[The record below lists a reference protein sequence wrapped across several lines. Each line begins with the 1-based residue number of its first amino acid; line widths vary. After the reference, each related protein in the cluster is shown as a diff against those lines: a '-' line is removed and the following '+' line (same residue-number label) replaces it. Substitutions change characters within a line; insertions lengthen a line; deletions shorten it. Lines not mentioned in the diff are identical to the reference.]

1 MALAHTILT
10 VLCEQEASGYDISK
24 QFEETV
30 ACYWTASQQQIYRE
44 LARIEANGWVR
55 CRVVPQ
61 QGKPDRKVYA
71 ITEAGRRELR
81 HWAAEPSLPTPIR
94 EDLLVKV
101 LGGPYTEPSQLL
113 AEVRRRRAVH
123 DGQLASYLE
132 KEALFHS
139 HPAPPLQEQ
148 YRYLTLRRGILFEQE
163 WIRWCDEVIAFLEGP
178 PCGDGSAGPV
188 RD

>member
-10 VLCEQEASGYDISK
+10 VLCEKDASGYDISK
-24 QFEETV
+24 QFEETM

-55 CRVVPQ
+55 CQVVPQ

-71 ITEAGRRELR
+71 ITEAGRRELSQ
-81 HWAAEPSLPTPIR
+81 WAAVPSLPTPIR

-101 LGGPYTEPSQLL
+101 LGGPYTEPAQLL

-123 DGQLASYLE
+123 AGQLASYEE
-132 KEALFHS
+132 KETLFRS
-139 HPAPPLQEQ
+139 HPALPLQEQ

-163 WIRWCDEVIAFLEGP
+163 WIRWCDEVIAFLEGQP
-178 PCGDGSAGPV
+178 PPAEP
-188 RD
+188 

>member
-10 VLCEQEASGYDISK
+10 VLCEREASGYDISK
-24 QFEETV
+24 QFEETM

-44 LARIEANGWVR
+44 LGRIERNGWAR
-55 CRVVPQ
+55 CQVVPQ

-71 ITEAGRRELR
+71 ITEAGRQELR
-81 HWAAEPSLPTPIR
+81 QWAAEPSMPTPIR

-101 LGGPYTEPSQLL
+101 LGGPYADPEQLV

-123 DGQLASYLE
+123 AGQLASYRE
-132 KEALFHS
+132 KEALVHS
-139 HPAPPLQEQ
+139 HPDLPLQEQ

-163 WIRWCDEVIAFLEGP
+163 WICWCDEVIAFLEGQP
-178 PCGDGSAGPV
+178 PPAEP
-188 RD
+188 

>member
-10 VLCEQEASGYDISK
+10 VLCEKEASGYDISK
-24 QFEETV
+24 QFEESM

-44 LARIEANGWVR
+44 LGRIEQNGWAR
-55 CRVVPQ
+55 CQVVPQ

-71 ITEAGRRELR
+71 ITEAGRRELSQ
-81 HWAAEPSLPTPIR
+81 WAAEPSLPTPIR

-101 LGGPYTEPSQLL
+101 LGGPYGDPHQLL

-123 DGQLASYLE
+123 AGQLASYQE
-132 KEALFHS
+132 KEALFLS
-139 HPAPPLQEQ
+139 QAELPLQER

-163 WIRWCDEVIAFLEGP
+163 WIRWCDEVIAFLEERLQQ
-178 PCGDGSAGPV
+178 AGA
-188 RD
+188 